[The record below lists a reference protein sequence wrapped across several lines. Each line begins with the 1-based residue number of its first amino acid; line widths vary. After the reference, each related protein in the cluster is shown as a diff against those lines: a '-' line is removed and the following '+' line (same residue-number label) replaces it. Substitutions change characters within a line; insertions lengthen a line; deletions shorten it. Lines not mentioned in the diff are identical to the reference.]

1 MKERFSSYLKKIG
14 LFKETYLNSIRGQ
27 RSKSNNDNF
36 YDFSFN
42 LLMNYFNH
50 LNDEQKKYM
59 SLSIPT
65 NFVAITENIKINKIK
80 SVFNQINL
88 RRKFILLKYFFIWKI
103 NVNLF
108 SNRGK
113 YVDNVAKYN
122 LINIDLNVDVDD
134 KNITKTEE
142 DEQNKRNEIDKK
154 LLSFIDNKD
163 TKNKSKEIFSKT
175 LNLSKNINKNKAINK
190 KISKGINS
198 YNFKRNLYKTD
209 KIKFINNYLKN
220 KRVNRIN
227 SNKKAHLLT
236 SLEEKEKIE
245 LEECSFKPKI
255 NNPNKLFRAKSAINT
270 GNNSTLNN
278 KRRQQEITK
287 RFEKLYKD
295 NERYKISKEI
305 KAIQLD
311 NIASQ
316 KSTFMPEIIKKKIK
330 KYKSE
335 GNFEKRQEK
344 FLENKNRHFTE
355 IKNEMNSLFE
365 EICSFNPKITNEK
378 GEYYNITK
386 KEKVNRPV
394 FLRLFDDGKE
404 RKNSQKRQEIEKINK
419 ILNLSNIMNPEK
431 NFDFSNINR
440 LYENREKQNV
450 INQTKKK
457 VEEEEGITF
466 KPNISND
473 SYVKNVNGSF
483 FERNQ
488 KLVNDREYFYEEE
501 NKKHNDRIKK
511 EQKQYT
517 KEEKKKIISNIIK
530 RLYNDSVQIKKT
542 DNSIRNKSIL

>member
-134 KNITKTEE
+134 

-154 LLSFIDNKD
+154 L
-163 TKNKSKEIFSKT
+163 
-175 LNLSKNINKNKAINK
+175 INKNKAINK

-440 LYENREKQNV
+440 LYENKEKQNV